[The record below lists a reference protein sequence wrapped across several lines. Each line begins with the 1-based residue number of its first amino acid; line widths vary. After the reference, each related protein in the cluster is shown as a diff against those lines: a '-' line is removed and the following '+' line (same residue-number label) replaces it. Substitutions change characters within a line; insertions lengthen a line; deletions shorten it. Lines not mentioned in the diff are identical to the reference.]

1 MDWIYTHMIAFII
14 AISYTNAE
22 PRCQNDYDIVGP
34 GCLPSDADC
43 NGDSRF
49 FGKSP
54 LFFPAQKFRHNS
66 HFHAYTPDRFSFM
79 QNQAAGYLFQ

>member
-1 MDWIYTHMIAFII
+1 MDWIYTHIIAFII

-43 NGDSRF
+43 NGDSVRKHHRSF
-49 FGKSP
+49 Q
-54 LFFPAQKFRHNS
+54 LRNS
-66 HFHAYTPDRFSFM
+66 VKIPISTHIRQVDSHSCKIKRLEI
-79 QNQAAGYLFQ
+79 YLLQ